1 MPACAAHAGIVTG
14 RDEPMANR
22 TLNLDATLYDY
33 LLSHSLREHPAQTEL
48 REATKA
54 HPHCVMQIG
63 PDQGQFMALLV
74 RLIGARRTIEIGVF
88 TGYSALTVAL
98 ALPDDGYVLACD
110 VSDEYTRVGKP
121 YWQAA
126 GVSHKIDLQIAPA
139 KSTLDARLAAG
150 EAGRFDFAFIDADK
164 TGYDDYYE
172 RCLLLLRDGGLIAI
186 DNVLWSGSVAQPAK
200 TADTAALQAL
210 NDKLHRDERVDLSML
225 PIGDGLTLARK
236 RPQASRRT

>member
-1 MPACAAHAGIVTG
+1 
-14 RDEPMANR
+14 
-22 TLNLDATLYDY
+22 
-33 LLSHSLREHPAQTEL
+33 
-48 REATKA
+48 
-54 HPHCVMQIG
+54 MQIG
-63 PDQGQFMALLV
+63 PDQGQFMPLLV

-110 VSDEYTRVGKP
+110 VSDEYTRIGTP

-126 GVSHKIDLQIAPA
+126 GVAHKIDLQIAPA
-139 KSTLDARLAAG
+139 KSTLDARLSAG
-150 EAGRFDFAFIDADK
+150 DAGRFDFAFIDADK

-186 DNVLWSGSVAQPAK
+186 DNVLWSGSVARAPT

-210 NDKLHRDERVDLSML
+210 NDKLHHDERIDVSLL

-236 RPQASRRT
+236 RPRTSRNT